1 MSKWTLYS
9 QSYEQ
14 IRHILHGGSADLMAY
29 KDFTCELPIS
39 VLIDATK
46 DELFISVT
54 IQNQRCAY
62 TIVNPKSLSPHQQI
76 QCIIRFISAAAN
88 QTMASDISL
97 FDPVATLENIRNNL
111 THL

>member
-62 TIVNPKSLSPHQQI
+62 ALANPIKLSIHHQI
-76 QCIIRFISAAAN
+76 MHIIRFISAAAN
-88 QTMASDISL
+88 QTIASDISL
-97 FDPVATLENIRNNL
+97 FDPVATLGNIRNNL
-111 THL
+111 AHL